1 MTKQTTFE
9 DDFSKEVWETTY
21 KDHNDNNVDD
31 TFRRVAKAVASVE
44 KNSQLREEWEEK
56 FYDMLSEFKI
66 TTGGRIYSNAGTE
79 FTGTTLANCFVGTK
93 PKQDQDSLDGI
104 LEVLRAQAKTLK
116 SEGGW
121 GMNFS
126 FIRPRGAFIH
136 GIGVETPGA
145 VKYMEL
151 FDKSSDI
158 ITAGSGSKSKNK
170 KAKGKI
176 RKGAMMGVL
185 SVWHPDIVEFIEA
198 KLTDGRLTKFNI
210 SVNCTNDFMDK
221 VIQAKKLKIE
231 SEENPE
237 KVKEFEESNIWEL
250 IFPETT
256 HEKYKKE
263 WDGNIATWKNKGYP
277 VNVYRTIGVLE
288 LWDKIIKST
297 YTRNDPGV
305 LFCDIGNKTHCWNY
319 GKNSDIQATN
329 PCFHGDTMVAV
340 ADGRNAVTIKQL
352 AEEGKDVPV
361 YTVSPITGMVEIKW
375 GRNPRVTGYDKE
387 LLEIK
392 FSDGTDVKVTPDHR
406 FLLMN
411 GDTKEAKDLIFGD
424 SIPSF
429 TKRAEPI
436 VKNKNKLYYRVHCD
450 TNNHNKN
457 KVFEHRLISKFHQPE
472 KWDSIYN
479 EGKKDG
485 WIKGGLVIHHKDYNG
500 LNNSIENLEIMR
512 FKDHNKFHAEH
523 DFKGEN
529 NPMFGKKHSEET
541 KNKIGAET
549 KKRNENSEYRSTW
562 INKINES
569 FTDERKSKIS
579 THRTIFELNRRM
591 DLAAKTGLKAFLID
605 GELMV
610 EKTCEFTNTK
620 FVVPW
625 NRREVCLNPSINP
638 MEIEELKDKCKQNLK
653 NAFTEKAKIN
663 LHNQIMIYKDLQEK
677 LERTPSKKE
686 WENECKLKKV
696 SFRFNSSSENPYIL
710 KGYKD
715 FQNHSLNYNHRIVG
729 INKVKGLHTVYNI
742 TTEDN
747 HTVGIINNVES
758 NTYKGIFT
766 FQCGEQLLPF
776 GGICNLASVNLTQF
790 INKDRTDFDHKKLQ
804 KYLPIL
810 TRFSDNV
817 NDYSNAPLDEYIDS
831 MRNRRR
837 IGLGVSGWGSAL
849 YLLKTRFASEEAETI
864 KARMMKTFTHTVVKT
879 SIELAKEKGMFKE
892 CDPAKHASA
901 SFWKQINLPQDL
913 IDDIEKY
920 GIRNSALFSIQPTGN
935 TSILANIISGGLE
948 PLFLSEYIRTVI
960 VPSCPEDFKEFVP
973 KYWEGEFKENQY
985 FKLHKEGNDDILKY
999 KHTDGILYK
1008 IDKNRGLT
1016 KEVLCEDYAVRHL
1029 KKTDE
1034 WNPDADWAVTTMSL
1048 SVDEHVADMSGWG
1061 KWIDSSMSKTV
1072 NVPNDYPFDKFENLY
1087 LDTYKTGYLKG
1098 ITTYRAGT
1106 MTNVLAA
1113 KTIESSETGC
1123 KVCKREKDLI
1133 GDIYHTN
1140 AKGVSYFVIVGLD
1153 KNGLPYEIF
1162 AGKNGFFPKSIETG
1176 TIHKVKRGLY
1186 QLLGE
1191 NDNVVIESITEHLEE
1206 EEEALTR
1213 MISMSLRHGVDIN
1226 YVVHQL
1232 EKVKGALNSLS
1243 KCMSR
1248 CLKKY
1253 IKNGTAVSG
1262 EECPSCG
1269 KETLIRAEGC
1279 KKCMN
1284 CSNSICG

>member
-44 KNSQLREEWEEK
+44 KNSQLREEWEDK

-329 PCFHGDTMVAV
+329 PC
-340 ADGRNAVTIKQL
+340 
-352 AEEGKDVPV
+352 
-361 YTVSPITGMVEIKW
+361 
-375 GRNPRVTGYDKE
+375 
-387 LLEIK
+387 
-392 FSDGTDVKVTPDHR
+392 
-406 FLLMN
+406 
-411 GDTKEAKDLIFGD
+411 
-424 SIPSF
+424 
-429 TKRAEPI
+429 
-436 VKNKNKLYYRVHCD
+436 
-450 TNNHNKN
+450 
-457 KVFEHRLISKFHQPE
+457 
-472 KWDSIYN
+472 
-479 EGKKDG
+479 
-485 WIKGGLVIHHKDYNG
+485 
-500 LNNSIENLEIMR
+500 
-512 FKDHNKFHAEH
+512 
-523 DFKGEN
+523 
-529 NPMFGKKHSEET
+529 
-541 KNKIGAET
+541 
-549 KKRNENSEYRSTW
+549 
-562 INKINES
+562 
-569 FTDERKSKIS
+569 
-579 THRTIFELNRRM
+579 
-591 DLAAKTGLKAFLID
+591 
-605 GELMV
+605 
-610 EKTCEFTNTK
+610 
-620 FVVPW
+620 
-625 NRREVCLNPSINP
+625 
-638 MEIEELKDKCKQNLK
+638 
-653 NAFTEKAKIN
+653 
-663 LHNQIMIYKDLQEK
+663 
-677 LERTPSKKE
+677 
-686 WENECKLKKV
+686 
-696 SFRFNSSSENPYIL
+696 
-710 KGYKD
+710 
-715 FQNHSLNYNHRIVG
+715 
-729 INKVKGLHTVYNI
+729 
-742 TTEDN
+742 
-747 HTVGIINNVES
+747 
-758 NTYKGIFT
+758 
-766 FQCGEQLLPF
+766 GEQLLPF

-790 INKDRTDFDHKKLQ
+790 LNKDRTDFDHKKLQ

-864 KARMMKTFTHTVVKT
+864 KARMMKTFTHTVVKA

-892 CDPAKHASA
+892 CDPAKHAS
-901 SFWKQINLPQDL
+901 SNFWKQINLPQDL

-973 KYWEGEFKENQY
+973 KYWEGEFKENEY

-1029 KKTDE
+1029 KKTNE

-1186 QLLGE
+1186 QLIGE

-1262 EECPSCG
+1262 EECPACG

>member
-361 YTVSPITGMVEIKW
+361 YTINPITGIVEIKM
-375 GRNPRVTGYDKE
+375 GINPRITGFEQE
-387 LLEIK
+387 LLEVK
-392 FSDGTDVKVTPDHR
+392 FSDGNAIKVTPNHK
-406 FLLMN
+406 FLLMDGQTKN
-411 GDTKEAKDLIFGD
+411 TADLICGDT
-424 SIPSF
+424 IPS
-429 TKRAEPI
+429 I
-436 VKNKNKLYYRVHCD
+436 
-450 TNNHNKN
+450 TNN
-457 KVFEHRLISKFHQPE
+457 I
-472 KWDSIYN
+472 N
-479 EGKKDG
+479 ET
-485 WIKGGLVIHHKDYNG
+485 N
-500 LNNSIENLEIMR
+500 
-512 FKDHNKFHAEH
+512 
-523 DFKGEN
+523 
-529 NPMFGKKHSEET
+529 
-541 KNKIGAET
+541 T
-549 KKRNENSEYRSTW
+549 KKLQT
-562 INKINES
+562 ILKS
-569 FTDERKSKIS
+569 FYVDRI
-579 THRTIFELNRRM
+579 
-591 DLAAKTGLKAFLID
+591 
-605 GELMV
+605 LMV
-610 EKTCEFTNTK
+610 EKTCEYTNTK
-620 FVVPW
+620 FTVPW
-625 NRREVCLNPSINP
+625 EMREICYNPFLDP
-638 MEIEELKDKCKQNLK
+638 TELYALK
-653 NAFTEKAKIN
+653 AERNKKTEN
-663 LHNQIMIYKDLQEK
+663 
-677 LERTPSKKE
+677 T
-686 WENECKLKKV
+686 
-696 SFRFNSSSENPYIL
+696 FSENVRS
-710 KGYKD
+710 
-715 FQNHSLNYNHRIVG
+715 SLSITEV
-729 INKVKGLHTVYNI
+729 NKIEGLHTVYNI

-747 HTVGIINNVES
+747 HTIGIINNTEP
-758 NTYKGIFT
+758 NNYKGIFT
-766 FQCGEQLLPF
+766 LQCGEQLLPF

-790 INKDRTDFDHKKLQ
+790 LNKDRTDFDHKKLQ

-864 KARMMKTFTHTVVKT
+864 KARMMKTFTHTVVKA

-892 CDPAKHASA
+892 CDPAKHAS
-901 SFWKQINLPQDL
+901 SNFWKQINLPQDL

-973 KYWEGEFKENQY
+973 KYWEGEFKENEY

-1029 KKTDE
+1029 KKTNE

-1186 QLLGE
+1186 QLIGE

-1262 EECPSCG
+1262 EECPACG